1 MSIHP
6 LSPPDTPAPAEQT
19 PSRSILD
26 RVVGA
31 LRARRGVSAAGA
43 IVLLVTVAGVG
54 LTAVNSSAEGTEALW
69 HPPTGAV
76 AQPTDEPAAPAADT
90 VSLSATG
97 DIIMGDA
104 PGHLPPR
111 NGKGYFDKIKAL
123 LPADLVM
130 GNLEQPITEETG
142 SGKCPPK
149 PSPNPAATP
158 SPGASPTPKNN
169 CHQFRVPPSYANHLK
184 DAGFDLL
191 NTANNHA
198 RDYGTAG
205 FNNTQRALE
214 AAGLQHTGETNQIT
228 IAEVKGVK
236 IAVLGFSSYSGN
248 NSLINLT
255 SAKKVVA
262 KAAERADIVVVQVHM
277 GAEGADKSHVRPGT
291 ETFLG
296 ENRGNPVAFS
306 RAVIDAG
313 ADLIIGH
320 GPHVVRGLEFY
331 KGRLIAYSLGNFAG
345 GGQLSSG
352 GRVGWGGVLHA
363 TLNPDGSFVSGRF
376 HSTYFSGS
384 YGIPQPDTKDR
395 ALGLLRQMT
404 EEDFGANGAV
414 VSADGSISAPAT

>member
-6 LSPPDTPAPAEQT
+6 LSPPDTPAPDAQT
-19 PSRSILD
+19 PPGSFLD
-26 RVVGA
+26 RFVGA
-31 LRARRGVSAAGA
+31 LRARRAVSAAGV
-43 IVLLVTVAGVG
+43 IVLLVTVAGVA
-54 LTAVNSSAEGTEALW
+54 LTAVNSSAEGAEALW
-69 HPPTGAV
+69 HPPAGTAG
-76 AQPTDEPAAPAADT
+76 EPSQAAPAPARET
-90 VSLSATG
+90 ISLSATG

-111 NGKGYFDKIKAL
+111 DGKGYFDKIKAL

-149 PSPNPAATP
+149 PSPAPNTTP
-158 SPGASPTPKNN
+158 SPGASPAKNN
-169 CHQFRVPPSYANHLK
+169 CHQFRVPPRYAQHLK

-205 FNNTQRALE
+205 FTNTQRALE
-214 AAGLQHTGETNQIT
+214 AAGLQHTGETGQIT

-236 IAVLGFSSYSGN
+236 VAVLGFSSYSGN

-255 SAKKVVA
+255 AAKKVVA

-345 GGQLSSG
+345 GGQLSSN
-352 GRVGWGGVLHA
+352 GRVGWGGVLQVSL
-363 TLNPDGSFVSGRF
+363 TRDGGFVSGRF

-404 EEDFGANGAV
+404 AEDFGANGAV
-414 VSADGSISAPAT
+414 VSADGSIGAPAT

>member
-6 LSPPDTPAPAEQT
+6 LSPPDTPAPAAET
-19 PSRSILD
+19 PARSTLD
-26 RVVGA
+26 RIFGM
-31 LRARRGVSAAGA
+31 LRARPGASAAGA

-54 LTAVNSSAEGTEALW
+54 LTAVTSSAEEATVLW
-69 HPPTGAV
+69 HPPASVAV
-76 AQPTDEPAAPAADT
+76 TPSAGPADP
-90 VSLSATG
+90 VSDAISMSATG

-104 PGHLPPR
+104 PQKLPPR
-111 NGKGYFDKIKAL
+111 DGKGFFDKIKPL

-130 GNLEQPITEETG
+130 GNLEQPITDETG
-142 SGKCPPK
+142 TGKCPK
-149 PSPNPAATP
+149 PVVNPTP
-158 SPGASPTPKNN
+158 SPGASPSKNN

-191 NTANNHA
+191 NMANNHG

-205 FNNTQRALE
+205 YTNTQRSLE
-214 AAGLQHTGETNQIT
+214 KAGLQHTGETGQIT

-236 IAVLGFSSYSGN
+236 VAVLGFSSYSGN

-262 KAAERADIVVVQVHM
+262 KAAERADLVVVQVHM
-277 GAEGADKSHVRPGT
+277 GAEGADKTHVRPGT

-296 ENRGNPVAFS
+296 ENRGDPVAFS

-320 GPHVVRGLEFY
+320 GPHVVRGFEFY

-345 GGQLSSG
+345 GGALSSN
-352 GRVGWGGVLHA
+352 GRVGWGGVLQV
-363 TLNPDGSFVSGRF
+363 TLNPDGSFVSGKF

-384 YGIPQPDTKDR
+384 YGVPQPDPKNR
-395 ALGLLRQMT
+395 ALSIIRQMT
-404 EEDFGANGAV
+404 TEDFGANGAV
-414 VSADGSISAPAT
+414 VSADGSIDAPAT

>member
-6 LSPPDTPAPAEQT
+6 LSPPDTPAPAAET
-19 PSRSILD
+19 PPGSILD
-26 RVVGA
+26 RFVGA

-43 IVLLVTVAGVG
+43 IVLLVTVAGVA
-54 LTAVNSSAEGTEALW
+54 LTAVNSSAEGSEALW
-69 HPPTGAV
+69 HPPAGV
-76 AQPTDEPAAPAADT
+76 AGEPSPEPPAPAGD
-90 VSLSATG
+90 VISLSATG

-111 NGKGYFDKIKAL
+111 DGKGYFDKIKAL

-149 PSPNPAATP
+149 PSPAPNATP
-158 SPGASPTPKNN
+158 SPGASPAKNN
-169 CHQFRVPPSYANHLK
+169 CHQFRVPPRYAQHLK

-205 FNNTQRALE
+205 FTNTQRALE
-214 AAGLQHTGETNQIT
+214 AAGLQHTGETGQIT

-236 IAVLGFSSYSGN
+236 VAVLGFSSYSGN

-255 SAKKVVA
+255 AAKKVVA

-345 GGQLSSG
+345 GGQLSSN
-352 GRVGWGGVLHA
+352 GRVGWGGVLQVSLH
-363 TLNPDGSFVSGRF
+363 PDGGFVSGRF

-404 EEDFGANGAV
+404 EEDFGATGAV
-414 VSADGSISAPAT
+414 VSADGSIGAPAT